1 MTVLSPI
8 LHKDEY
14 TKTIERE
21 IVQYLDDVLFAP
33 LAGLR
38 ENATENDALIVAIL
52 AGKVWFDEGFKGTF
66 SAEISKRIHELGGF
80 SIPSYQLPIEV
91 REALAN
97 AGARLSAYKV
107 LLLGS
112 LAAAES
118 NISIMPEQFDEK
130 PIKEVVSDLVAQFE
144 KSIGDHEAIPTEIM
158 LQVEEMMGDRLTGA
172 MQALALVGVSS
183 LREEVAKADT
193 FASLEDSI
201 QVIRTGL
208 LRRAGWAAEGTT
220 AKATSSL
227 RVQLAEAFGI
237 EEYKWVTVHDSRVR
251 HDHKA
256 LDGRIFRFDSPPIV
270 DNATGRRGN
279 PGDDYNCR
287 CHARPIIQR

>member
-1 MTVLSPI
+1 MTILSPI
-8 LHKDEY
+8 IHKDEY
-14 TKTIERE
+14 TKTIEKE

-38 ENATENDALIVAIL
+38 ENATENDALVVAIL

-97 AGARLSAYKV
+97 AGAKLSAYKV

-118 NISIMPEQFDEK
+118 NISIMPEQFDEN

-144 KSIGDHEAIPTEIM
+144 MSIGDHEAIPTEIM
-158 LQVEEMMGDRLTGA
+158 LQVEEMMGDMLTGA

-251 HDHKA
+251 HDHKT

-287 CHARPIIQR
+287 CHARPIIRR

>member
-1 MTVLSPI
+1 MTILSPI
-8 LHKDEY
+8 IHKDEY

-38 ENATENDALIVAIL
+38 ENATETDALVVAIL

-80 SIPSYQLPIEV
+80 SIPSYQLPIVV

-144 KSIGDHEAIPTEIM
+144 RSIGDHEAIPTEIM

>member
-1 MTVLSPI
+1 MTILSPI
-8 LHKDEY
+8 IHKDEY
-14 TKTIERE
+14 PKTIERE

-33 LAGLR
+33 LTGLR
-38 ENATENDALIVAIL
+38 ENATENDALVVAIL

-80 SIPSYQLPIEV
+80 SIPSYQLPIGV

-107 LLLGS
+107 LLLS
-112 LAAAES
+112 CLAAAES

-144 KSIGDHEAIPTEIM
+144 RSIGDHEAIPTEVM
-158 LQVEEMMGDRLTGA
+158 LHVEEMMGDMLTGA